1 VPVTQRQL
9 AASLRIATHIADR
22 EAVAAFLLDTATTI
36 AAHNPLSRT
45 SAGAQRQIWT
55 GRQREFASFGTS
67 AIGVPCLLQALH
79 RLPTDEPLVQEML
92 QAGLC
97 RAYVYHH
104 GDGCRIVG
112 AVLHAK
118 GNASLPVIPVPR
130 RLRIRKPTLQLDLF
144 QWGRRGLW

>member
-9 AASLRIATHIADR
+9 AASLRTAAHIADR
-22 EAVAAFLLDTATTI
+22 AVIAAFLQDAATII
-36 AAHNPLSRT
+36 AAHNPLSQT

-79 RLPTDEPLVQEML
+79 RLPTNEPLVQEML

-112 AVLHAK
+112 AVLHTK

-130 RLRIRKPTLQLDLF
+130 PVRPRKLTLQLDLF
-144 QWGRRGLW
+144 AMG